1 MRERDRQ
8 SIVGTPSGRMD
19 QETVVRPELKENFKS
34 EGLRD
39 KNASTCDVSLQCDIQ
54 TGHLENNVY
63 LHEKQIQELENKIN
77 SLQQE
82 KYQLEDDLMRERD
95 RKSILGKP
103 SGRMDQETVVR
114 PE

>member
-63 LHEKQIQELENKIN
+63 HHDKQNQELETRQNF
-77 SLQQE
+77 SHPAHGGAFAPA
-82 KYQLEDDLMRERD
+82 DFSGPAGGGVCR
-95 RKSILGKP
+95 GP
-103 SGRMDQETVVR
+103 SPGPGR
-114 PE
+114 PWN